1 MSLIVSVIFTI
12 IGGLVAGGV
21 GYFATIVSLKE
32 QRKERHLEGHKTN
45 LKAVSKALDQ
55 VFAEAW
61 IFVSG
66 SDQLKLPEPQ
76 FGNEKGLL
84 VPNLGR
90 HGCYWKT
97 SKTQFL
103 HGKEFSGTKLWRIKL
118 FE

>member
-32 QRKERHLEGHKTN
+32 QRKERHLGGHKTN

-66 SDQLKLPEPQ
+66 SDQLKLPKPQ
-76 FGNEKGLL
+76 FGNEKSIAHIEIKNE
-84 VPNLGR
+84 PIAMDISNP
-90 HGCYWKT
+90 
-97 SKTQFL
+97 
-103 HGKEFSGTKLWRIKL
+103 FSGDPPSSFSHPGEI
-118 FE
+118 